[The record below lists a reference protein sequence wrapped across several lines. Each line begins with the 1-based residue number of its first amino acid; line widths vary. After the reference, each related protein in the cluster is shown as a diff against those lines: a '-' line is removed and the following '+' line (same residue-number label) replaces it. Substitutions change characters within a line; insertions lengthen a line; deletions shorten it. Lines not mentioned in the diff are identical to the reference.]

1 MYWPTGEKTSL
12 DRWTVEPGP
21 QDGVCVCRCHTEGVG
36 RGGSQAKVDDGRG
49 GSSRS
54 ADPAQ

>member
-1 MYWPTGEKTSL
+1 M
-12 DRWTVEPGP
+12 EPGP

-36 RGGSQAKVDDGRG
+36 RGGSQAKADDGRG